1 LVEAH
6 QGRQLKLYVYNLE
19 TDKCRDVVI
28 IPDPSWGGEGS
39 LGCGIGYGYLHR
51 IPHNETP
58 QEAGQETQEV
68 VDTRK
73 KTISSALG
81 ISAEEGKEPQTTPNP
96 SAAPSNPFANP
107 VGPPSSNAP
116 STTCADH
123 INGAHSHSPVN
134 VEIPGMPSPPHQQ
147 TITTPLSI
155 PGMPPIT
162 VSAPAMMSGTPFSG
176 ALPTAAPPPTP
187 NDPSWFA
194 NAQSQGHQFGPPPP
208 AGGYYQPQA
217 QPQFTAQMFGAFNQ
231 PPPSTGYSPNS
242 VPLFNP
248 VANSTPNAND
258 NTAPNSNFIRIFDPT
273 APPTNP

>member
-1 LVEAH
+1 MGWRRKVCSILFLYFNGFYCV
-6 QGRQLKLYVYNLE
+6 LKLNIGILFV
-19 TDKCRDVVI
+19 TC
-28 IPDPSWGGEGS
+28 S

-51 IPHNETP
+51 IPHNENP
-58 QEAGQETQEV
+58 QETGQETQEL

-81 ISAEEGKEPQTTPNP
+81 ISAEEGKEPQSNPN
-96 SAAPSNPFANP
+96 SATAPSNPFASP
-107 VGPPSSNAP
+107 IGPPSNVP
-116 STTCADH
+116 STTTCADH
-123 INGAHSHSPVN
+123 PNGTHSHSPVN
-134 VEIPGMPSPPHQQ
+134 IEIPGMPSPHQQ

-176 ALPTAAPPPTP
+176 APPTAAPPPTP

-208 AGGYYQPQA
+208 AGGYYNPQA
-217 QPQFTAQMFGAFNQ
+217 HPQFATTQMFGGAFNQ
-231 PPPSTGYSPNS
+231 PPQSTGYSPNS

-248 VANSTPNAND
+248 VANSTPNVND

-273 APPTNP
+273 APTSATTNP